1 MEGLSNNKEGKVLHS
16 IRVLVKK
23 ILLIGIGVIT
33 NVYKLAAMVRVCNTG
48 WACKMYSRILT
59 LILLFTILYM
69 AVSWAILHLSS
80 SEWARNHNYG

>member
-23 ILLIGIGVIT
+23 ILLIGICVNT

-48 WACKMYSRILT
+48 WACNVLQNIDPNFIVHHFVHGSK
-59 LILLFTILYM
+59 
-69 AVSWAILHLSS
+69 LSNFAS
-80 SEWARNHNYG
+80 QF

>member
-23 ILLIGIGVIT
+23 ILLIGICVIT

-48 WACKMYSRILT
+48 WACNVLQNIDPNFIVHHFVHGSK
-59 LILLFTILYM
+59 
-69 AVSWAILHLSS
+69 SS
-80 SEWARNHNYG
+80 NFASQF